1 VAQNHHTDRPDLVIQ
16 NKVVG
21 SFLSMSEDVDLSRR
35 HFIGVATAVTGGVGT
50 VFAAIPF
57 VSSWRLSARAQALG
71 APVEVD
77 IGKLDE
83 GGLLKVEWRG
93 KPVWILRRTRA
104 MLDTLPKLNDAVRD
118 PNSDQPQQ
126 PSYAKNE
133 HRSIQPELLV
143 TVGSCTHLGCSP
155 VERFDIAPA
164 DLGADWL
171 GGFYC
176 PCHGS
181 KFDLAGRVYAGV
193 PAPLNLLVPPHRF
206 LSDTVLLIGSDTGAS
221 S

>member
-1 VAQNHHTDRPDLVIQ
+1 
-16 NKVVG
+16 
-21 SFLSMSEDVDLSRR
+21 MSEDVDLSRR
-35 HFIGVATAVTGGVGT
+35 HFIGVATAITGGVGT

-57 VSSWRLSARAQALG
+57 LSSWRPSARAQALG
-71 APVEVD
+71 APIEVD
-77 IGKLDE
+77 ISKLE
-83 GGLLKVEWRG
+83 VGALLKVSWRG
-93 KPVWILRRTRA
+93 NPVWILRRTQA
-104 MLDTLPKLNDAVRD
+104 MLDTLPKLDAVLRD
-118 PNSDQPQQ
+118 PDSEQPQQ

-133 HRSIQPELLV
+133 HRSIKPELLV
-143 TVGSCTHLGCSP
+143 TVGSCTHLGCAP

-164 DLGADWL
+164 DLGPDWI

-193 PAPLNLLVPPHRF
+193 PAPLNLLTPPHRF
-206 LSDTVLLIGSDTGAS
+206 LSDSMLLIGTDTGTS

>member
-1 VAQNHHTDRPDLVIQ
+1 
-16 NKVVG
+16 
-21 SFLSMSEDVDLSRR
+21 MSEDVDLSRR
-35 HFIGVATAVTGGVGT
+35 HFLGVATAITGGVGT

-57 VSSWRLSARAQALG
+57 ISSWKPSARAQALG

-77 IGKLDE
+77 ISNLEE
-83 GGLLKVEWRG
+83 GGLVKVEWRG
-93 KPVWILRRTRA
+93 RPVWILKRTQE
-104 MLDTLPKLNDAVRD
+104 MVDTLPGLRDILRD
-118 PNSDQPQQ
+118 PDSEQPQQ
-126 PSYAKNE
+126 PAYATNE
-133 HRSIQPELLV
+133 QRSIRPDILV

-164 DLGADWL
+164 DLGSDWL

-206 LSDTVLLIGSDTGAS
+206 ISDSVILIGSDSGVAS
-221 S
+221 

>member
-1 VAQNHHTDRPDLVIQ
+1 MTCNIQ
-16 NKVVG
+16 VL
-21 SFLSMSEDVDLSRR
+21 SF
-35 HFIGVATAVTGGVGT
+35 FKN
-50 VFAAIPF
+50 
-57 VSSWRLSARAQALG
+57 
-71 APVEVD
+71 PVEVD
-77 IGKLDE
+77 IGKLDV

-93 KPVWILRRTRA
+93 KPVWILRRTQA
-104 MLDTLPKLNDAVRD
+104 MLDTLSDLDSSVRD
-118 PNSDQPQQ
+118 PDSEQPQQ
-126 PSYAKNE
+126 PPYAKNE
-133 HRSIQPELLV
+133 HRSIRPELLV

-164 DLGADWL
+164 DLGPDWI

-181 KFDLAGRVYAGV
+181 KFDLAGRVYSGV

-221 S
+221 